1 MKLKKLTLILLIAVA
16 SVSLMFADTNITAD
30 ETTMIDVRSLGM
42 GGTHVVDTT
51 DFYTILKNPA
61 GLALT
66 GKKGMISVIS
76 VNVGG
81 PLAEAA
87 EILNDVST
95 GSTQP
100 EDILSEA
107 LARLKKINVSVALD
121 GPLCFGAINNNGFG
135 WAFMENV
142 NVDANVP
149 SLTQA
154 KLTAMLDMGLIMGYG
169 FKFDFG
175 AGTSISVGVSA
186 EGFAQI
192 PRIALQDSVANIVQ
206 KVQDYEN
213 LPCTAVFGLSCDA
226 GVQARLF
233 NFIDAAIV
241 WEDFFS
247 PYVTK
252 NATVGEVMDD
262 PSILLS
268 DFGDV
273 QFQSQTGF
281 GNYTNIGTFKVGAGI
296 NLLPNGALGGL
307 ISGLKIQ
314 ADIKDFGLFFRH
326 FIDKELGAL
335 ERSPWCNFNAGV
347 EVGLMSFIY
356 ARAGYS
362 DGFLSLGASIK
373 IGALNFDAAVYSKE
387 LGLTPGSNSQLNA
400 AFTLGLHY

>member
-1 MKLKKLTLILLIAVA
+1 MKLKKLALILIAVA
-16 SVSLMFADTNITAD
+16 SVSLVFADTSVSVN
-30 ETTMIDVRSLGM
+30 ETGMIDVRSLGM
-42 GGTHVVDTT
+42 GGTHIVDTN

-76 VNVGG
+76 LNVGG
-81 PLAEAA
+81 PLRQGAELL
-87 EILNDVST
+87 EGMNNNSINSENIISEVLNRVDKV
-95 GSTQP
+95 
-100 EDILSEA
+100 
-107 LARLKKINVSVALD
+107 NVSAALD
-121 GPLCFGAINNNGFG
+121 GPLCFGSINKNGFG
-135 WAFMENV
+135 WAFFENV

-149 SLTQA
+149 TLTNA
-154 KLTAMLDMGLIMGYG
+154 KVTAMLDMGLIMGYG

-175 AGTSISVGVSA
+175 AGTSISVGASA
-186 EGFAQI
+186 EAFAQV
-192 PRIALQDSVANIVQ
+192 PRVAIQDTVANIIS
-206 KVQDYEN
+206 KATDYEN

-252 NATVGEVMDD
+252 TSTIGTVMDD
-262 PSILLS
+262 PSVLFS

-273 QFQSQTGF
+273 QFQNQSGF
-281 GNYTNIGTFKVGAGI
+281 QEIKYGTFKVGAGV

-307 ISGLKIQ
+307 ISGLKVQ
-314 ADIKDFGLFFRH
+314 ADIKDFALFFRH
-326 FIDKELGAL
+326 FIDKQLGAL

-347 EVGLMSFIY
+347 ELGLMSFIY
-356 ARAGYS
+356 ARAGYC

-387 LGLTPGSNSQLNA
+387 LGLTPGSNSQMNVA
-400 AFTLGLHY
+400 VSLGLHY